1 MEYEIDEVRKISIG
15 GVGQKIHIRGEK
27 RTNPVLLFLHGG
39 PGISNRDS
47 VVNREKDLCDVFT
60 IVAWDQ
66 RGTGGSYWG
75 VKKETLNLEQ
85 LISDAAELVEYLC
98 AALEK
103 EKLFVWGGSWGTEL
117 GTYLCFRYPE
127 HIAGYVGSGQLVN
140 GVLNEEL
147 SYDFAMD
154 EAKKA
159 GDTKA
164 VSTRE
169 LIGRPVDGCYREV
182 FKGMMAQRRIMKKYG
197 GHSMNKGTYWT
208 DTALPLL
215 RSREFSFTDKLGLAL
230 GYKRCLTYMWPT
242 TSKCDFPRECT
253 RFAMPYYIF
262 QGAHDNNTP
271 SALVQAYYDA
281 IEAPDKDL
289 IWFEHSAH
297 GPLREEPETYKRLLR
312 EKLLQWI

>member
-1 MEYEIDEVRKISIG
+1 M
-15 GVGQKIHIRGEK
+15 
-27 RTNPVLLFLHGG
+27 
-39 PGISNRDS
+39 
-47 VVNREKDLCDVFT
+47 FT

-164 VSTRE
+164 VSTLER
-169 LIGRPVDGCYREV
+169 IGRPVDGCYREV
-182 FKGMMAQRRIMKKYG
+182 FKGMMAQRRIMKKIRRTLHEQG
-197 GHSMNKGTYWT
+197 
-208 DTALPLL
+208 DLL
-215 RSREFSFTDKLGLAL
+215 D
-230 GYKRCLTYMWPT
+230 GYRP
-242 TSKCDFPRECT
+242 
-253 RFAMPYYIF
+253 A
-262 QGAHDNNTP
+262 A
-271 SALVQAYYDA
+271 A
-281 IEAPDKDL
+281 
-289 IWFEHSAH
+289 
-297 GPLREEPETYKRLLR
+297 EEP
-312 EKLLQWI
+312 

>member
-154 EAKKA
+154 EAKKP
-159 GDTKA
+159 GTQRPSPRWS
-164 VSTRE
+164 VSDARWM
-169 LIGRPVDGCYREV
+169 D
-182 FKGMMAQRRIMKKYG
+182 A
-197 GHSMNKGTYWT
+197 
-208 DTALPLL
+208 TA
-215 RSREFSFTDKLGLAL
+215 
-230 GYKRCLTYMWPT
+230 RCL
-242 TSKCDFPRECT
+242 K
-253 RFAMPYYIF
+253 A
-262 QGAHDNNTP
+262 
-271 SALVQAYYDA
+271 
-281 IEAPDKDL
+281 
-289 IWFEHSAH
+289 
-297 GPLREEPETYKRLLR
+297 
-312 EKLLQWI
+312 

>member
-103 EKLFVWGGSWGTEL
+103 ERLFVWGGSWGTEL

-127 HIAGYVGSGQLVN
+127 
-140 GVLNEEL
+140 
-147 SYDFAMD
+147 
-154 EAKKA
+154 
-159 GDTKA
+159 
-164 VSTRE
+164 
-169 LIGRPVDGCYREV
+169 IGR
-182 FKGMMAQRRIMKKYG
+182 
-197 GHSMNKGTYWT
+197 
-208 DTALPLL
+208 
-215 RSREFSFTDKLGLAL
+215 
-230 GYKRCLTYMWPT
+230 
-242 TSKCDFPRECT
+242 
-253 RFAMPYYIF
+253 
-262 QGAHDNNTP
+262 AH
-271 SALVQAYYDA
+271 V
-281 IEAPDKDL
+281 
-289 IWFEHSAH
+289 
-297 GPLREEPETYKRLLR
+297 
-312 EKLLQWI
+312 

>member
-1 MEYEIDEVRKISIG
+1 M
-15 GVGQKIHIRGEK
+15 
-27 RTNPVLLFLHGG
+27 
-39 PGISNRDS
+39 
-47 VVNREKDLCDVFT
+47 
-60 IVAWDQ
+60 
-66 RGTGGSYWG
+66 
-75 VKKETLNLEQ
+75 
-85 LISDAAELVEYLC
+85 
-98 AALEK
+98 
-103 EKLFVWGGSWGTEL
+103 
-117 GTYLCFRYPE
+117 
-127 HIAGYVGSGQLVN
+127 GSGQLVN

-164 VSTRE
+164 VSTLER
-169 LIGRPVDGCYREV
+169 IGRPVDGCYREV

-271 SALVQAYYDA
+271 SALVQAYYNA